1 MSQDE
6 TGNKSMKFKVLK
18 KSILIISIALMALP
32 TGLWAAVR
40 NPFVLP
46 HEPGIELDLTAIEMI
61 RPKEELARIQ
71 TELYIP
77 TNIAASSDT
86 TYVATRILTHS
97 VGTFL
102 ESPEL
107 RKTSVGY
114 AAYTLNESM
123 NTQVSFRPEGS
134 EIKHNIRFQVKAA
147 ETLAAVKY
155 EGYLNAKLA
164 YRLDNSTLDFEM
176 TKSIDPAT
184 TLVFNHSDVP
194 GETKDLLSLR
204 WVF

>member
-1 MSQDE
+1 
-6 TGNKSMKFKVLK
+6 MKFKVFK
-18 KSILIISIALMALP
+18 KSILIVSIALMAMP

-46 HEPGIELDLTAIEMI
+46 HEAGIELDLSAIEKI

-77 TNIAASSDT
+77 VNIAASSDE

-97 VGTFL
+97 VGTLL

-114 AAYTLNESM
+114 AAYTINESM
-123 NTQVSFRPEGS
+123 NTQVTFRPDGS
-134 EIKHNIRFQVKAA
+134 DVKHRVRFQVKAA
-147 ETLAAVKY
+147 ETVAAVNY
-155 EGYLNAKLA
+155 EGYVNAKLA
-164 YRLDNSTLDFEM
+164 YRIDNSNLDFEM
-176 TKSIDPAT
+176 TKSLDPAT